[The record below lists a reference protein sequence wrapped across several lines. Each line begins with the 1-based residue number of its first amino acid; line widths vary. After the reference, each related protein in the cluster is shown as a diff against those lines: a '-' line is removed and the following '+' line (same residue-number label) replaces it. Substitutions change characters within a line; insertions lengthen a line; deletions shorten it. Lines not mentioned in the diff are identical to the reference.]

1 MFTSWNHLDYL
12 VRLESQLA
20 MCLGTFWVLLRRHPA
35 TLTFDLGLELCTASH
50 RALGVSA
57 HWRPLR
63 SRQHVTLSG
72 VGQKTLTTRFPS
84 SLVPTSR
91 LYTTGPHCRLAIRAR
106 HHRAKS
112 PKSNRLYM
120 EPEARTFM
128 VPGQKMKKIKILIF
142 LCFDSFQVIRGSNQ
156 VSWGHSRSLKVTQGQ
171 IIYKKYVKFDYFKW
185 FICNLNFHV
194 WTLNGLIW
202 PWMTLVDLDRPLN
215 KMTFHFATK

>member
-20 MCLGTFWVLLRRHPA
+20 MCLGTFWVLLRRRPA
-35 TLTFDLGLELCTASH
+35 TLAFHRGLERCTASY
-50 RALGVSA
+50 RAFEISA
-57 HWRPLR
+57 CWRPLR
-63 SRQHVTLSG
+63 SGQHVTWSG

-128 VPGQKMKKIKILIF
+128 VPGQKNEKNQNFNFFMFWLIP
-142 LCFDSFQVIRGSNQ
+142 
-156 VSWGHSRSLKVTQGQ
+156 GH
-171 IIYKKYVKFDYFKW
+171 
-185 FICNLNFHV
+185 
-194 WTLNGLIW
+194 
-202 PWMTLVDLDRPLN
+202 
-215 KMTFHFATK
+215 